1 MTEIILTS
9 SALILFL
16 AALRQL
22 LRGHIHPT
30 VQYALWLLV
39 AARLLIP
46 GSLFAAPVS
55 FMGAAQDLLTTA
67 EETVLPGGT
76 AVPTAPPPSIP
87 AVPAVPTDTVLAGAA
102 SAAPSQPVISWPE
115 TIWRAGAVIMGGIF
129 LLSDLTF
136 YLHLRKRRQRVPAHQ
151 LPHPCSLRV
160 YQVPGLASPCLFGLF
175 RPAIYLTVSPL
186 SDQELTHILTHEE
199 THFRH
204 GDHLWALLRSLCLA
218 LHWYN
223 PLVWWAAALS
233 RRDCELSCD
242 AASIRRLGED
252 CRLQYGETLL
262 HMVVPGRHP
271 GQLLRTATTMSG
283 SKRAMGERIRLIAQR
298 PRMLKLTLAAVLL
311 LMGGAAVFFFG
322 GSSEAPPEEDTPPP
336 EVEVPDSSQSSTALT
351 KELALQRYREAR
363 ELWNWFEL
371 GTLPTTNETIPSD
384 EGTLLRVADFNSI
397 DALRQRLEQL
407 FSPALADYLLTGF
420 LPLREQDG
428 KLFVLPGGRGSSIF
442 AGKESVTAFVYTGQ
456 DAARQGVDC
465 HIYATTEVLDVYD
478 ITNVLYQKRH
488 DWFMVWNGQN
498 YIFTSF
504 GPSDDVDPQLYDNAL
519 AVLAGYEAG
528 DAVSQWLPSLAY
540 LDWNAMYSACQTQY
554 GDTEKCTELLDA
566 ISQYAAKGDLTAA
579 EMQQILSANEG
590 LDGAYSEQFQ
600 VIVCQ
605 LYQRN
610 PSTFA
615 YAALELLSGACQ
627 TRVLDYLRYKIAQQE
642 GGSAMTEQ
650 EITAL
655 LRQTLRDGLS
665 AAPTEVTLTRPGET
679 AQFLPVNAYGSYA
692 ASYTSS
698 DTSVATVDQEGVIT
712 AVSPG
717 QATITLHCESSGAQ
731 RDFTCA
737 VTCRWTEVLDAREQP
752 AFSDM
757 EAMNAITRAFF
768 PAAWDVGS
776 PTDIVITLSED
787 WTTDGIC
794 AALFDAVSQRVSGT
808 SLEGCLWK
816 IELSPAFQF
825 PETMADG
832 VTMAV
837 PFFATYQQGAA
848 TLPSGASFTP
858 TARSAEVT
866 AQVTLVGAGITA
878 PADEDFAQQQADYQ
892 LLRAC
897 VPIEGDIQ
905 VSVTQTDF
913 DLTSHIRDTVA
924 AQLKSAGL
932 SARYQ
937 LTAISTGSYTIPTWA
952 QPGFEQTV
960 FYDIT
965 FSSTD
970 GAGISSITI
979 DSQVLVTTTE

>member
-16 AALRQL
+16 AALRRL

-39 AARLLIP
+39 AVRLLIP

-55 FMGAAQDLLTTA
+55 LMGAAQDLLTTA
-67 EETVLPGGT
+67 EDTVLPGGT
-76 AVPTAPPPSIP
+76 VAPIVPLPS
-87 AVPAVPTDTVLAGAA
+87 VPAAPAFPTDAVLGGAT
-102 SAAPSQPVISWPE
+102 SAAPAQPGISWPE
-115 TIWRAGAVIMGGIF
+115 MIWRAGAVIMVGVF

-136 YLHLRKRRQRVPAHQ
+136 YLHLRKKRQRIPAHQ
-151 LPHPCSLRV
+151 LPHPCALRV
-160 YQVPGLASPCLFGLF
+160 YQVPGLTSPCLFGLL
-175 RPAIYLTVSPL
+175 RPAIYLTGSPL

-223 PLVWWAAALS
+223 PLVWWAAVLS

-252 CRLQYGETLL
+252 CHLQYGETLL

-283 SKRAMGERIRLIAQR
+283 GKRAMGERIRLIAQR

-322 GSSEAPPEEDTPPP
+322 GSSEVPPEVDTPPP

-351 KELALQRYREAR
+351 EELALQRYREAR
-363 ELWNWFEL
+363 ELWNWFER
-371 GTLPTTNETIPSD
+371 GTLPTTNETIPSN
-384 EGTLLRVADFNSI
+384 EGTLLRVADFDSI

-407 FSPALADYLLTGF
+407 FSPALVDYLLTGF
-420 LPLREQDG
+420 MPLREQDG
-428 KLFVLPGGRGSSIF
+428 KLYALPVSGTRSIY
-442 AGKESVTAFVYTGQ
+442 AGKENVTAFVYTGQ
-456 DAARQGVDC
+456 EAAQQGVDC
-465 HIYATTEVLDVYD
+465 HIYTTTEVLDQD
-478 ITNVLYQKRH
+478 LTTVLYQKRH

-498 YIFTSF
+498 YVFTSF

-519 AVLAGYEAG
+519 AVLAGYGAG
-528 DAVSQWLPSLAY
+528 ETVSQWLPSLAY
-540 LDWNAMYSACQTQY
+540 LDWNAMYAACRAQY
-554 GDTEKCTELLDA
+554 GDTEKCTAVLDA
-566 ISQYAAKGDLTAA
+566 ISQYAAKSDLTPT
-579 EMQQILSANEG
+579 EMQQFLSATEG

-605 LYQRN
+605 LYQRD
-610 PSTFA
+610 PSAFA
-615 YAALELLSGACQ
+615 YAALELLSGTYQ
-627 TRVLDYLRYKIAQQE
+627 TRVLDYLRYEIAQQE
-642 GGSAMTEQ
+642 GGDTMTEQ

-655 LRQTLRDGLS
+655 LRQALRDGLS

-698 DTSVATVDQEGVIT
+698 DTSVATVDQAGVIT
-712 AVSPG
+712 AVAPG
-717 QATITLHCESSGAQ
+717 QATVTLHCEGGSGQ
-731 RDFTCA
+731 QDFTCA
-737 VTCRWTEVLDAREQP
+737 VTCRWTEVLDAGEQP

-776 PTDIVITLSED
+776 PMDIAITLSED
-787 WTTDGIC
+787 WTTEGIC

-837 PFFATYQQGAA
+837 PFFATYQQDAA

-858 TARSAEVT
+858 TARGAEVT
-866 AQVTLVGAGITA
+866 AQVTLVGAGVTA

-892 LLRAC
+892 LLCAC
-897 VPIEGDIQ
+897 VPIEGGIR

-937 LTAISTGSYTIPTWA
+937 MTAISTGSYTIPTWA

-960 FYDIT
+960 YYDIT

-970 GAGISSITI
+970 GTGISGITI